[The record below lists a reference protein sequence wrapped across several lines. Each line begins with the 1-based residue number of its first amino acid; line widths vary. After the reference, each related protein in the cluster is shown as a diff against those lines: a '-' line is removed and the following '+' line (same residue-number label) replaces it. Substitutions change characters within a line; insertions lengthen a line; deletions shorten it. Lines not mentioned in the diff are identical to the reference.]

1 MKTFITKKLIKE
13 FLPTRPQN
21 SNKGTFGKVL
31 NIAGCYNYQ
40 GAAYLSSIAPL
51 KIGAGLVTLATIE
64 SVINNIA
71 ANMPC
76 VTFYP
81 LRDFQKNYIASDA
94 FSELKKIIEQ
104 YTVYSIGPGL
114 STEPALYSFV
124 DDFIKYAN
132 TKENKVVIDADALN
146 IISKLDIN
154 KLPENSIITPHP
166 MELSRLLKISI
177 EEIQANR
184 MEAAKKTTKKY
195 GCTTIL
201 KGNETVVCTKDLE
214 IYTNTTG
221 NSSMA
226 KAGSGDVL
234 TGILSGL
241 LAQGLTTKQAA
252 LLGVYLHGLSGD
264 IARRDLSEYSVLASD
279 LIKYLPEAIKVIK
292 EE

>member
-1 MKTFITKKLIKE
+1 MILSNMQIQKK
-13 FLPTRPQN
+13 
-21 SNKGTFGKVL
+21 
-31 NIAGCYNYQ
+31 
-40 GAAYLSSIAPL
+40 
-51 KIGAGLVTLATIE
+51 
-64 SVINNIA
+64 
-71 ANMPC
+71 
-76 VTFYP
+76 
-81 LRDFQKNYIASDA
+81 
-94 FSELKKIIEQ
+94 
-104 YTVYSIGPGL
+104 
-114 STEPALYSFV
+114 
-124 DDFIKYAN
+124 
-132 TKENKVVIDADALN
+132 NKVVIDADALN
-146 IISKLDIN
+146 IIPKFDIN

-177 EEIQANR
+177 DEIQANR
-184 MEAAKKTTKKY
+184 IESAQKASKKY